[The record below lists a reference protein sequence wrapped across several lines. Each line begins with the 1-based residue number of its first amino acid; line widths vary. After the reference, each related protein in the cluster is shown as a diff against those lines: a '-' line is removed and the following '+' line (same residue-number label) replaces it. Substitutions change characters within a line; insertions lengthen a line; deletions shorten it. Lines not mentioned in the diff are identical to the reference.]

1 MRRENTKEIPLGKI
15 KVGGKNPI
23 WVEAMGRENPAK
35 IRESIREIRE
45 AQEEGCEIFRLA
57 VPDEES
63 LFGLSQIKKQVDLPL
78 IADVH
83 FNLELGIKAVQLGI
97 DAVRVNPGTAGNK
110 EKLEELIKVLHDK
123 NLALRIGANTG
134 SLPLHYREKNRVEA
148 LFDSV
153 EELIS
158 ITEKNNFRNIILSAK
173 STDIEE
179 TIAIYDKLSRAFSY
193 PLHVGLT
200 EAGEGEE
207 GIVKS
212 SIALGIILR
221 EGIGNNIRV
230 SLTAPDPVSE
240 TRVAWSILE
249 ALKLRSKGLE
259 IISCPT
265 CARRKGDVVALT
277 RDFKRKVKERKIK
290 IVGKVAIMGCEVNG
304 PGEAREADW
313 GLAFA
318 PRGKALLFSRGE
330 RIKMVKQ
337 EEAEEELIRLIT
349 KEMEEKKP

>member
-1 MRRENTKEIPLGKI
+1 MKRENTWEVPLGKI
-15 KVGGKNPI
+15 KVGGTNPI
-23 WVEAMGRENPAK
+23 WVEAMGRESPAK
-35 IRESIREIRE
+35 VSESIREIKE

-83 FNLELGIKAVQLGI
+83 FRLDLGVKAAQLGI
-97 DAVRVNPGTAGNK
+97 DAVRVNPGTVGNQ
-110 EKLEELIKVLHDK
+110 EKLEELIKILQDK
-123 NLALRIGANTG
+123 NLTLRLGANTG
-134 SLPLHYREKNRVEA
+134 SIPPRYRKKNRVEA
-148 LFDSV
+148 LFDSLK
-153 EELIS
+153 ELLAIP
-158 ITEKNNFRNIILSAK
+158 EKFNFRNIILSAK
-173 STDIEE
+173 STDVEE
-179 TIAIYDKLSRAFSY
+179 TIAIYDKLSQAFFY

-230 SLTAPDPVSE
+230 SLTAPTPVLE
-240 TRVAWSILE
+240 TRIAWSILE
-249 ALKLRSKGLE
+249 ALKLRSRGLE

-265 CARRKGDVVALT
+265 CARRKGDVVMLT
-277 RDFKRKVKERKIK
+277 RHFKQKVKERKIK
-290 IVGKVAIMGCEVNG
+290 MVGKVAIMGCEVNG
-304 PGEAREADW
+304 PGEAKEADW
-313 GLAFA
+313 GIAFA
-318 PRGKALLFSRGE
+318 TKGRALLFSRGE
-330 RIKMVKQ
+330 RIKLVKQ
-337 EEAEEELIRLIT
+337 EEAEEELINLII

>member
-1 MRRENTKEIPLGKI
+1 MKRENTREVSLGKI

-23 WVEAMGRENPAK
+23 WVEAMGRESPAK
-35 IRESIREIRE
+35 VKESIEEIE
-45 AQEEGCEIFRLA
+45 KVIEEDCEIFRLA

-63 LFGLSQIKKQVDLPL
+63 LLGLLEIKRRIDIPL

-83 FNLELGIKAVQLGI
+83 FNLDLGIKAAQLGI

-110 EKLEELIKVLHDK
+110 KKLGELIKILQDK

-134 SLPLHYREKNRVEA
+134 SLPLHYRGKNRVEA
-148 LFDSV
+148 LFGSL
-153 EELIS
+153 EELVS
-158 ITEKNNFRNIILSAK
+158 IPEKNNFKNIILSAK
-173 STDIEE
+173 STDVEE
-179 TIAIYDKLSRAFSY
+179 TIIIYEKLSRAFPY

-200 EAGEGEE
+200 EAGEGGE

-230 SLTAPDPVSE
+230 SLTATDPVLE

-249 ALKLRSKGLE
+249 VLKLRSKGLE

-277 RDFKRKVKERKIK
+277 RDFKQKVRERKIK

-304 PGEAREADW
+304 PGEAKEADW

-318 PRGKALLFSRGE
+318 PQEKALLFSRGE
-330 RIKMVKQ
+330 RIKIVRQ
-337 EEAEEELIRLIT
+337 EEAEEELISLII
-349 KEMEEKKP
+349 KEMEEKGP